1 MGGGIVGALVR
12 RAVFGEAEY
21 GRRAAKPPASCRPAL
36 TEAGRRAARYPCFEK
51 LVALL
56 VADFADVFFAAFR
69 GNR

>member
-1 MGGGIVGALVR
+1 MGGGIVGALAR

>member
-1 MGGGIVGALVR
+1 MGGGIVGVLAR

-21 GRRAAKPPASCRPAL
+21 GRRAASPPAPCR
-36 TEAGRRAARYPCFEK
+36 PCFEK

-69 GNR
+69 GK